1 MLKKQKWS
9 DTPNQTINGIQL
21 SKKQIQGET
30 DKDYKLYFLLFLQFL
45 IYFWKNILRL
55 TNILKYATKSCS
67 VSFKH
72 TPRTY
77 IVKATYHCISNNIIR
92 VE

>member
-30 DKDYKLYFLLFLQFL
+30 DKDYKLYFLLFFIL
-45 IYFWKNILRL
+45 IN
-55 TNILKYATKSCS
+55 
-67 VSFKH
+67 
-72 TPRTY
+72 
-77 IVKATYHCISNNIIR
+77 
-92 VE
+92 